1 MGAGLFS
8 LKGRVALVTGS
19 TSGIGLALARGLAG
33 AGAMIVLNSHVA
45 DELNRTREL
54 LSAEG
59 LEVRDALFDVTDS
72 AAVIRQIAH
81 IESDV
86 GPIDVL
92 VNNAGI
98 QRPTP
103 LENFSEQDWDDLIR
117 VNMDGVFYVA
127 RAVAKHMIPRRRGAI
142 INICSI
148 NSELARPAIAPYTA
162 TKGAVKMLTKG
173 MAVDWGRYGIRVNG
187 IGPGYFETPL
197 TRHLVADEAFT
208 GWVKGRVPLGRWG
221 QVEDLVG
228 AAVFLASDAASFV
241 TGHVLYVDGG
251 VTAAL

>member
-1 MGAGLFS
+1 MSAGIFS

-33 AGAMIVLNSHVA
+33 AGATVVLNSHVA
-45 DELNRTREL
+45 DELSRTREL
-54 LSAEG
+54 LSAEN
-59 LEVRDALFDVTDS
+59 LDVREALFDVTDAN
-72 AAVIRQIAH
+72 AATREIAR
-81 IESDV
+81 IEKDV

-98 QRPTP
+98 QRRTP
-103 LENFSEQDWDDLIR
+103 LEDFAQQDWDDLMR
-117 VNMDGVFYVA
+117 VNIDGVFYVA
-127 RAVAKHMIPRRRGAI
+127 RAVARHMILRRRGSI

>member
-1 MGAGLFS
+1 MEIFS
-8 LKGRVALVTGS
+8 LKGRVAVVTGS
-19 TSGIGLALARGLAG
+19 TSGIGLALAHGLAH
-33 AGAMIVLNSHVA
+33 AGATVVLNSHVA
-45 DELNRTREL
+45 GELAHARDLLTKENLDVRE
-54 LSAEG
+54 
-59 LEVRDALFDVTDS
+59 ALFDVTDS
-72 AAVIRQIAH
+72 AAVTREVAR
-81 IESDV
+81 IEGDV
-86 GPIDVL
+86 GPIDIL
-92 VNNAGI
+92 INNAGI
-98 QRPTP
+98 QRRTP
-103 LENFSEQDWDDLIR
+103 LEDFAEEDWDDLIR

-127 RAVAKHMIPRRRGAI
+127 RAVARHMIPRRRGAI

-197 TRHLVADEAFT
+197 TSHLVADEAFT
-208 GWVKGRVPLGRWG
+208 GWVKGRVLLGRWG
-221 QVEDLVG
+221 RVEDLVG